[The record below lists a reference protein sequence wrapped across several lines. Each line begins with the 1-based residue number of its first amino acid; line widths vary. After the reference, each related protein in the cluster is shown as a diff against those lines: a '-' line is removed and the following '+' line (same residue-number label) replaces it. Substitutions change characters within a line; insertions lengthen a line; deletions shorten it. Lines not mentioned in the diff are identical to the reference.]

1 MLNLSCVNKSE
12 FNSSIA
18 DHINTSTQLRMN
30 CSFEG
35 KVTGEY
41 GNDDCTVMLLC
52 NAVTLND
59 DINDEDDLDNDDDDA
74 SVYVKS
80 VPANKRMTSIVWM
93 TVMTKMTVWKL
104 LLHREIATCLCGE
117 IIRQLFFRIFNI
129 I

>member
-1 MLNLSCVNKSE
+1 
-12 FNSSIA
+12 
-18 DHINTSTQLRMN
+18 MN

-104 LLHREIATCLCGE
+104 LLHREIATCLC
-117 IIRQLFFRIFNI
+117 
-129 I
+129 